1 MNIITPNLF
10 YLHFVQRFGLPAH
23 QVLSIRSIKDAAKKE
38 GYNIESV
45 LHPVAEPQKAL
56 WYINKD
62 IREFE
67 NTYEAYDQ
75 TIIVL
80 NVSHMGRKNV
90 ERFTDRQ
97 LEHVT
102 AISHP
107 HHPRIVFCKAPK
119 LKMTSEEWIK
129 HWIREKV
136 KVYHKIFSTLGG
148 PPTEKEKESLQDFQ
162 ENLSDVNS
170 KEDELKKLEG
180 KFKKYVDKGIAVC
193 RIGQE
198 ATTNAFLELLHLRRR
213 PETLKK

>member
-1 MNIITPNLF
+1 MLPN
-10 YLHFVQRFGLPAH
+10 
-23 QVLSIRSIKDAAKKE
+23 KE

-136 KVYHKIFSTLGG
+136 EMYHKIFSGLGR
-148 PPTEKEKESLQDFQ
+148 PPTEKEKKFLQDFQ
-162 ENLSDVNS
+162 EDLSDANS
-170 KEDELKKLEG
+170 RKDELKKLE
-180 KFKKYVDKGIAVC
+180 DKLKRYIDSGITVC

-198 ATTNAFLELLHLRRR
+198 ATTNAFLELLHLRRK
-213 PETLKK
+213 PETLIK